1 MQIGIDDGSSSPDE
15 LADDVRIFIL
25 NAIDLIAQLEALLLL
40 RNNSTVCWTPKS
52 LAVRLYVPETQA
64 LEVLSGLEKRGLA
77 VSSNDEYRFGCKTAH
92 LEQLVDR
99 LADTYREQ
107 LIPVTNLVHAK
118 QPRIQEFAD
127 AFKLRKND

>member
-1 MQIGIDDGSSSPDE
+1 MTGSSSPDE
-15 LADDVRIFIL
+15 LPDDIRIFIL
-25 NAIDLIAQLEALLLL
+25 NAIDSVAQLEALLLL
-40 RNNSTVCWTPKS
+40 RNNSTVCWTPRS

-64 LEVLSGLEKRGLA
+64 SEVLSGLEKLGLA
-77 VSSNDEYRFGCKTAH
+77 VSGNDGYRFGCKTAH
-92 LEQLVDR
+92 LEQLAGR
-99 LADTYREQ
+99 LAATYRKQ